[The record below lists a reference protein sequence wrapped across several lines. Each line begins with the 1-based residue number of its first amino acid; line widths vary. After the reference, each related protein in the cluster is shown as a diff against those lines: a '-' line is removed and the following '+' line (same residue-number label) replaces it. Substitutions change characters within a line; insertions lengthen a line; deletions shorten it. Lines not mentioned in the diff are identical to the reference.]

1 VAESRRHDWQH
12 YAAPTAF
19 LAVATIAIVLVA
31 SALQGATADQAPP
44 ATPTVGGQ
52 TSAATTTT
60 TEATT
65 STQGSRRFYTVV
77 AGDTF
82 GAIAEKT
89 GTSVTELEQ
98 LNPDASSTSLHVGQ
112 KLRVA

>member
-1 VAESRRHDWQH
+1 VAGRGGQSWQR

-31 SALQGATADQAPP
+31 SALHGTTAEAPP
-44 ATPTVGGQ
+44 PAGTPRATTAAGTT
-52 TSAATTTT
+52 TSAAVTTTQ
-60 TEATT
+60 A
-65 STQGSRRFYTVV
+65 GRRSYTVV

-82 GAIAEKT
+82 GLIATKT
-89 GTSVTELEQ
+89 GTSVAELER
-98 LNPDASSTSLHVGQ
+98 LNPGVSSTSLHVGQ

>member
-1 VAESRRHDWQH
+1 VAERGGQGWQR

-31 SALQGATADQAPP
+31 SALHGTSADAPP
-44 ATPTVGGQ
+44 PVVPPRATTAAGTT
-52 TSAATTTT
+52 TSAAVTTR
-60 TEATT
+60 A
-65 STQGSRRFYTVV
+65 GRRTYTVV

-82 GAIAEKT
+82 GVIAGKT
-89 GTSVTELEQ
+89 GTSVAELEQ
-98 LNPDASSTSLHVGQ
+98 LNPGVSSTSLHVGQ